1 MEKRIIRVQ
10 VTRTF
15 TKTATIELTLPNIVP
30 LEETEN
36 YIYNTEETWRESMEK
51 ELEKAELEFD
61 PELGNSR
68 YDVYQQ
74 VVLEKKIY
82 GGTL

>member
-36 YIYNTEETWRESMEK
+36 YIYDTEESWRESMEK